1 MATDTNFEI
10 KPVTIMDV
18 LPLRD
23 RILRAN
29 LHAGGSELRSDR
41 NADTLHLGARFDR
54 ELIGISTIA
63 REAPPNDQSKD
74 VWRLCGMAV
83 SANWRG
89 HGVGTALAEE
99 CIDRAKL
106 AAGRMV
112 WCSARESAFGFYRG
126 IGFEL
131 VGELYDRA
139 DIIGERYA
147 RMAHYLSNGADG

>member
-1 MATDTNFEI
+1 
-10 KPVTIMDV
+10 
-18 LPLRD
+18 
-23 RILRAN
+23 
-29 LHAGGSELRSDR
+29 
-41 NADTLHLGARFDR
+41 
-54 ELIGISTIA
+54 
-63 REAPPNDQSKD
+63 
-74 VWRLCGMAV
+74 MAV

-147 RMAHYLSNGADG
+147 RMAHYLSNGADGERRLTVWPCHTPRSINSDTRPVSDTRLAAEDS